1 VYRLFS
7 RPANQ
12 KELLFAQAFLLH
24 LDCCRQQM
32 NDWSNWPITRQLSL
46 MPINGGI
53 PEEFHPYLFPAG
65 SLAPA

>member
-1 VYRLFS
+1 
-7 RPANQ
+7 
-12 KELLFAQAFLLH
+12 
-24 LDCCRQQM
+24 M